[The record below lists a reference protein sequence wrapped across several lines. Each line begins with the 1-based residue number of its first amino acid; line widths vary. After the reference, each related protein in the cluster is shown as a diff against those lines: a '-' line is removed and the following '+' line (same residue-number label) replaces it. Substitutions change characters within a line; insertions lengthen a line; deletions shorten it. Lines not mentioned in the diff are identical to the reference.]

1 MLASNG
7 PAVATPM
14 NRGSMRTRTA
24 GTAKDG
30 QDGQDG
36 EEILAS
42 NGPAV
47 ATPMNRRGRQS
58 DPPGSAPSRR
68 GIPSRDVLAGVA
80 CLAAGAALPLSFAP
94 FGLFPVA
101 FVSLAVLFLAW
112 HGCGTPR
119 RAFLRGWLFGV
130 GAFGVG
136 VSWIYKSFAFARV
149 EGGLAFVLTTGL
161 VACLALYPAVLGW
174 IVVRVAPPKVAVRPA
189 TDTPAVLGWIMVR
202 VAPAGDAPRLL
213 AVYPAAWT
221 LWEWLRGWA
230 FTGFPWLQVG
240 YAQVDGPAS
249 GWLPVL
255 GVHGAGALTACVA
268 GGLAFVLARREGR
281 AVVPLAAAAA
291 LWGAGAGLAG
301 IEWVRPAG
309 PPVKVAIVQGNVGQD
324 RKWRPEMRGPTL
336 DRYTRLTRE
345 HFDADLVVWPESAIP
360 AFHDTQAEFT
370 RGLLA
375 EAVLNGSA
383 VAAGILVREGPGGPY
398 LNAVAMFGPEPGLY
412 FKRRLVPFG
421 EYMPFAFVL
430 RPVAAALGVRM
441 VDFSPGPR
449 EQEPMRLGSHAIG
462 VSICYE
468 IAFGSAVR
476 LDLPEAALL
485 VTVSNDAWFGDSIGP
500 HQHLEIARVRAA
512 ETGRWLV
519 RATNTGLSA
528 VVSPRGEVRGRL
540 PQFEVA
546 ADTFEVVPMHGETPC
561 VRFGDAPVLLAAAV
575 WLAAGLVRA
584 RRTSPAVRPG
594 EAD

>member
-1 MLASNG
+1 
-7 PAVATPM
+7 
-14 NRGSMRTRTA
+14 
-24 GTAKDG
+24 
-30 QDGQDG
+30 
-36 EEILAS
+36 
-42 NGPAV
+42 
-47 ATPMNRRGRQS
+47 MNRRGRQS
-58 DPPGSAPSRR
+58 DSPQPAPPRR
-68 GIPSRDVLAGVA
+68 RVPSRDVLAGA
-80 CLAAGAALPLSFAP
+80 GCLAAGAILPLSFAP

-101 FVSLAVLFLAW
+101 FVSLAALFLAW
-112 HGCGTPR
+112 HGSRTPW
-119 RAFLRGWLFGV
+119 RAFLRGWLFGA
-130 GAFGVG
+130 GAFGAG
-136 VSWIYKSFAFARV
+136 ISWMYESFGFANVEGALAFA
-149 EGGLAFVLTTGL
+149 LTAGL

-174 IVVRVAPPKVAVRPA
+174 IVVR
-189 TDTPAVLGWIMVR
+189 I
-202 VAPAGDAPRLL
+202 APAAAGDASRPHAVYPAPSGSRPLPWRGDAPRLL

-221 LWEWLRGWA
+221 LWEWFRGWA

-255 GVHGAGALTACVA
+255 GVHGAGALAACVA
-268 GGLAFVLARREGR
+268 GALAFVLVRREGR
-281 AVVPLAAAAA
+281 AVALLVAAVA

-301 IEWVRPAG
+301 VEWVRPAG
-309 PPVKVAIVQGNVGQD
+309 QPLEVAIVQGNVDQD

-336 DRYTRLTRE
+336 ARYMRLTRE

-360 AFHDTQAEFT
+360 AFHDTQTEFT
-370 RGLLA
+370 RDLLA
-375 EAVLNGSA
+375 EAVLRGSA
-383 VAAGILVREGPGGPY
+383 VVAGILVREGFRGPY
-398 LNAVAMFGPEPGLY
+398 LNAVAMFGPEPGFY

-430 RPVAAALGVRM
+430 RPVAAALGIRM
-441 VDFSPGPR
+441 ADFSPGPR
-449 EQEPMRLGSHAIG
+449 EQEPMRLGSHVLG

-476 LDLPEAALL
+476 PDLPEAALL

-528 VVSPRGEVRGRL
+528 VVSSRGEVRGRL

-546 ADTFEVVPMHGETPC
+546 ADTFEVVPMRGETPY
-561 VRFGDAPVLLAAAV
+561 VRFGDTPVLVVLAV
-575 WLAAGLVRA
+575 WLVAGLARS
-584 RRTSPAVRPG
+584 RRTDA
-594 EAD
+594 